1 MQIPELS
8 AKIEESLLGL
18 RRVARKV
25 WGGVMRLTAPELLY
39 EVSKYTRPWWKK
51 IIFGLRSH
59 LYDME
64 YYMCTQDQLLEFLE
78 WWRREQLPSLMYTAE
93 KFDCDDFAFL
103 FKALC
108 VMKTHLNCSLLV
120 GGEVRQNGQ
129 LLGLHAWN
137 LVVVDAPREVQ
148 FVEPQTGEILQ
159 VVQGKL
165 MSSDSWE
172 YIPLWVVG

>member
-1 MQIPELS
+1 MSGDLS
-8 AKIEESLLGL
+8 AKIEEYMQSL
-18 RRVARKV
+18 RRSQGAV
-25 WGGVMRLTAPELLY
+25 WGGSMIVTAPELLY
-39 EVSKYTRPWWKK
+39 EVSKYCRPWWKK
-51 IIFGLRSH
+51 LLLGFRSH
-59 LYDME
+59 LYDLE

-78 WWRREQLPSLMYTAE
+78 WWRKEQLPSLMYTPE

-120 GGEVRQNGQ
+120 GGEVRQNGE

-159 VVQGKL
+159 VVQGKIVR
-165 MSSDSWE
+165 SDGWE
-172 YIPLWVVG
+172 YVPLWVVG